1 MNQTKH
7 IVFLRAA
14 SLFVRLVR
22 IRDKVTQPFLGASVY
37 KDGKYEDREVCQVTS
52 LITIQV
58 WSNMTSFTHIEVCVS
73 ETVVGL
79 TIGSPTV
86 VVPGS
91 RQGKP
96 IEAHEVYR
104 VAQVAG

>member
-1 MNQTKH
+1 
-7 IVFLRAA
+7 
-14 SLFVRLVR
+14 
-22 IRDKVTQPFLGASVY
+22 
-37 KDGKYEDREVCQVTS
+37 
-52 LITIQV
+52 
-58 WSNMTSFTHIEVCVS
+58 MTSFTHIEVCVS

-91 RQGKP
+91 RQGNP

-104 VAQVAG
+104 VAQVAGQAGDQTLPVTCNLHHPPETWPVV